1 MIKEEAFQISPRVQA
16 AIDELASLISARF
29 PDATFLVRERFDPPG
44 ISLVATVD
52 IEDIDEVVDV
62 IGDRMLEMQ
71 VEEGLPVYV
80 VPLRPIARSIA
91 ELREHHERLFP
102 PLPRA
107 G

>member
-1 MIKEEAFQISPRVQA
+1 MSEEIQISITPRAQA
-16 AIDELASLISARF
+16 ALDELQAMIAGRY
-29 PDATFLVRERFDPPG
+29 PEATFEVHKGYDPAG
-44 ISLVATVD
+44 IYLLATVD

-62 IGDRMLEMQ
+62 YADRMLEMQ

-80 VPLRPIARSIA
+80 VPLQPIARSLA
-91 ELREHHERLFP
+91 QLREHHERLFP